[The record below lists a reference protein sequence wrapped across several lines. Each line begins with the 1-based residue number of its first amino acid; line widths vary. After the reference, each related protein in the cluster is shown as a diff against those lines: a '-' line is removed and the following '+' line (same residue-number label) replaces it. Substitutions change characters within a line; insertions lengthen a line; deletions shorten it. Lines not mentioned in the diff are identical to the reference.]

1 EDKCGERECGC
12 AASCRVFG
20 NATLQQEGPDL
31 IDDASVLTDQPLTH
45 AVERLQ
51 IELLGRCRDELH
63 CRAPACLGI
72 PKVIFLSRGM
82 RAHTR
87 RRHHPSVPDLQ
98 LAAEMVRPDASLH
111 AD

>member
-1 EDKCGERECGC
+1 MWLRCELQ
-12 AASCRVFG
+12 SFG

-51 IELLGRCRDELH
+51 IELLGGCRDELH
-63 CRAPACLGI
+63 CRAPDRLGTRKSFFCPLEYGRTYFDGISRAC
-72 PKVIFLSRGM
+72 PM
-82 RAHTR
+82 
-87 RRHHPSVPDLQ
+87 